1 MALLFEVRLRGFR
14 DARGRWAKATPVLI
28 EQAKQATRSV
38 LIVARDTFRRHAPAG
53 YTYEIVGKHSV
64 RQVYSGRLK
73 QLIRIVEPWVAKRK
87 PIWTT
92 LGTVTMPGYYL
103 STIFGTKPHVI
114 RPPADPVKARARG
127 RVDFG
132 KKVLRFFW
140 PRFEEVM
147 APYAGMPP
155 EERPRV
161 WWTAHRTDGGA
172 VVWVTHVHHPGTTGR
187 RWDLDA
193 VREIRERAIIPML
206 MKVGGAFGTFVRTG
220 EKPVPIAIYPKPTLR
235 RPVGRFHYMIM
246 R

>member
-1 MALLFEVRLRGFR
+1 MALLFLVDLKGFR
-14 DARGRWAKATPVLI
+14 DARGRWAEATPVLI

-38 LIVARDTFRRHAPAG
+38 LIAARDTFRRHAPAG

-73 QLIRIVEPWVAKRK
+73 KLIRIVEPWVAKRK

-114 RPPADPVKARARG
+114 RPPADPVKARDRA
-127 RVDFG
+127 
-132 KKVLRFFW
+132 
-140 PRFEEVM
+140 
-147 APYAGMPP
+147 
-155 EERPRV
+155 
-161 WWTAHRTDGGA
+161 DGGA
-172 VVWVTHVHHPGTTGR
+172 VVWVTHAHHPGTTGR

-193 VREIRERAIIPML
+193 VREIRERAITPVL
-206 MKVGGAFGTFVRTG
+206 MKVGGAFGTFIRTG
-220 EKPVPIAIYPKPTLR
+220 EKPVPIAIYPRPTLR
-235 RPVGRFHYMIM
+235 RLVGRFHYMIM

>member
-1 MALLFEVRLRGFR
+1 MALLFEVHLEGYR
-14 DARGRWAKATPVLI
+14 DARGRWAEATPVLI
-28 EQAKQATRSV
+28 EQAKRAIREV
-38 LIVARDTFRRHAPAG
+38 LITARETFRRHAPAG
-53 YTYEIVGKHSV
+53 YPYEIVGKHFV

-73 QLIRIVEPWVAKRK
+73 KLIRIVEPWVAKRK

-103 STIFGTKPHVI
+103 STIFGTKPHTI
-114 RPPADPVKARARG
+114 RPPADPRKARARG
-127 RVDFG
+127 RTDFG
-132 KKVLRFFW
+132 KKALRFFW

-147 APYAGMPP
+147 SQYEDMPP

-172 VVWVTHVHHPGTTGR
+172 VVWVTHVHHPGVTGR

-193 VREIRERAIIPML
+193 MREIRERAIIPTL
-206 MKVGGAFGTFVRTG
+206 MKVGGAFGTYVRTG
-220 EKPVPIAIYPKPTLR
+220 ERPVPVFVYPKPTLR
-235 RPVGRFHYMIM
+235 RPPM